1 MTITSILQI
10 MIGFIGLVCI
20 AIPFSQN
27 KSSINYRHIVAAI
40 FLQVILAFAL
50 LKIPFIVQIFAYL
63 SEGVT
68 ALQAATQEGAE
79 FVFGYLSNSSTSP
92 FEISGTGNSMI
103 FAFQILPLIIV
114 ISSLSALLWF
124 WNILPLIIRAISKI
138 FEKLFNIGGP
148 IGLGA
153 TANIIM
159 GQVEAPLLVRP
170 YLSKMSNKELL
181 ILMTAGM
188 STVSGSI
195 MIALVS
201 MLQIQF
207 ENINLVQHLITAS
220 ILSIPAAI
228 MYANILIPSDSV
240 TDYKESKIS
249 KIYESSMDAITK
261 GTRDGLEIA
270 VNVGAILIA
279 FIALVYLVDS
289 ALALLPNINGQNVS
303 LQMILGFFFYPVVW
317 LMGVP
322 TSEIVP
328 VAELLGIKTA
338 LNEFV
343 AYGQL
348 ASLDTEILSDRTK
361 LIALYALC
369 GFANF
374 SSVGILV
381 SGIAAM
387 SPTRKNDLI
396 EVSFKALL
404 GATLASCM
412 TGLVI
417 GIFN

>member
-1 MTITSILQI
+1 
-10 MIGFIGLVCI
+10 
-20 AIPFSQN
+20 
-27 KSSINYRHIVAAI
+27 
-40 FLQVILAFAL
+40 
-50 LKIPFIVQIFAYL
+50 
-63 SEGVT
+63 
-68 ALQAATQEGAE
+68 
-79 FVFGYLSNSSTSP
+79 
-92 FEISGTGNSMI
+92 
-103 FAFQILPLIIV
+103 
-114 ISSLSALLWF
+114 
-124 WNILPLIIRAISKI
+124 
-138 FEKLFNIGGP
+138 
-148 IGLGA
+148 
-153 TANIIM
+153 
-159 GQVEAPLLVRP
+159 
-170 YLSKMSNKELL
+170 
-181 ILMTAGM
+181 
-188 STVSGSI
+188 
-195 MIALVS
+195 
-201 MLQIQF
+201 
-207 ENINLVQHLITAS
+207 
-220 ILSIPAAI
+220 
-228 MYANILIPSDSV
+228 
-240 TDYKESKIS
+240 
-249 KIYESSMDAITK
+249 MDAITK

-303 LQMILGFFFYPVVW
+303 LQMILGFFFYPIVW

-328 VAELLGIKTA
+328 VSELLGIKTA

-348 ASLDTEILSDRTK
+348 ASLDTEILSERTK

>member
-1 MTITSILQI
+1 MVAQI
-10 MIGFIGLVCI
+10 IIGFIGLVLI
-20 AIPFSQN
+20 AIPFSKAKKKIQI
-27 KSSINYRHIVAAI
+27 KSIALAIVFQI
-40 FLQVILAFAL
+40 FLAFLLIEIPVINDIFFYFSLGVEKLQLATNAGT
-50 LKIPFIVQIFAYL
+50 
-63 SEGVT
+63 S
-68 ALQAATQEGAE
+68 
-79 FVFGYLSNSSTSP
+79 FVFGYLSMGIG
-92 FEISGTGNSMI
+92 EELI
-103 FAFQILPLIIV
+103 FAFKILPLIIV
-114 ISSLSALLWF
+114 ISSLTALLWYL
-124 WNILPLIIRAISKI
+124 NILPKIIKAISFI
-138 FEKLFNIGGP
+138 FEKIFNIGGP
-148 IGLGA
+148 VGLGA

-303 LQMILGFFFYPVVW
+303 LQMILGFFFYPIVW

-348 ASLDTEILSDRTK
+348 ASLDAEILSDRTK